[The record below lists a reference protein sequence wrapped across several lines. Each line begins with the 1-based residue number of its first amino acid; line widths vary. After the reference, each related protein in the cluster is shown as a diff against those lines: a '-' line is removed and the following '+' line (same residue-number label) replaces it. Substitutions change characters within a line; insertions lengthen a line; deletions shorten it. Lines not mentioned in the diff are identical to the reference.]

1 METIRKIRKAV
12 AALMCALALGA
23 AEARAQWVVEDPMA
37 ILQQL
42 LTDIDLVTSGD
53 LTLERL
59 LTMVEHN
66 KEIMEKTFGTASAF
80 REGATLYADCARLI
94 DMSNRYLRATYNNY
108 NRLKVTYS
116 NMEDWTGRDYAYAI
130 RDAEDLLDSYQAY
143 YENIQRMIATLKS
156 DSRTIEAKREA
167 LKSATEEI
175 RLQMAA
181 QTDSVDMVV
190 KSEVYSSALSDA
202 VDALDVWSDS
212 EVESQRRTYGD
223 SVESEKGTSQRAGSV
238 GRLMLVL
245 VILILTI
252 ETGFVGV
259 KVMKGSKG
267 YEWAII
273 RILVAFVLALVVA
286 IAIGRYI

>member
-1 METIRKIRKAV
+1 MEITRKIRRAV

-23 AEARAQWVVEDPMA
+23 AEARAQWVVQDPMA

-42 LTDIDLVTSGD
+42 LTDIDLVTGGD

-59 LTMVEHN
+59 MSMVEHN
-66 KEIMEKTFGTASAF
+66 REIMDRTFGSASAF

-94 DMSNRYLRATYNNY
+94 DMSNRYLRATYGNY
-108 NRLKVTYS
+108 SRLKATYS
-116 NMEDWTGRDYAYAI
+116 DIQEWTGRDYAYAI
-130 RDAEDLLDSYQAY
+130 REAEDLLDSYRTY
-143 YENIQRMIATLKS
+143 SESIQRTIAALKS
-156 DSRTIEAKREA
+156 DSRTIEAKRGA
-167 LKSATEEI
+167 LKEATEEI
-175 RLQMAA
+175 RRRMDA

-190 KSEVYSSALSDA
+190 RSEFYSSALSEA
-202 VDALDVWSDS
+202 VDALDVWSDA

-223 SVESEKGTSQRAGSV
+223 TLESEKGSASRAGSA

-245 VILILTI
+245 VVLLLTV

-267 YEWAII
+267 YEWAVT
-273 RILVAFVLALVVA
+273 RILVSFVIALTVA
-286 IAIGRYI
+286 IAVGRYV

>member
-1 METIRKIRKAV
+1 MDTIRKIRKAL
-12 AALMCALALGA
+12 AALLCALALGA

-223 SVESEKGTSQRAGSV
+223 TVESQKGSSQRTGTV
-238 GRLMLVL
+238 GTLMLVL

-267 YEWAII
+267 YEWAVT
-273 RILVAFVLALVVA
+273 RILVAFVIALVVA
-286 IAIGRYI
+286 LAMGRYI